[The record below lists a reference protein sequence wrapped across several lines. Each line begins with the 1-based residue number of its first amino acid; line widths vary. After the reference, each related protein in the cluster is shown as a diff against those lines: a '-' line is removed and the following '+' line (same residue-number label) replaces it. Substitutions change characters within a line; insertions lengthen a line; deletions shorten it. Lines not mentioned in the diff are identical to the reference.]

1 MLSDGYLFYAGIRKK
16 NVTLRIKHSLKQFS
30 YVWHLFN
37 LLSHFGKSFPV
48 LEFGKRNEMKTVGI
62 FFYPSP
68 FHAFNDLPVQTE
80 SN

>member
-1 MLSDGYLFYAGIRKK
+1 MLSDGYLFYGGVRAK
-16 NVTLRIKHSLKQFS
+16 NVTLRIKHSLNQFS

-62 FFYPSP
+62 YFYTRT
-68 FHAFNDLPVQTE
+68 LPCFT
-80 SN
+80 